1 MISAML
7 QYIQR
12 SPDCFHAVEELR
24 QRLLQE
30 GYTELRRPVAAD
42 SRGEV
47 LHHQERLLHDG
58 LPPPAGGPC
67 RLPADRQPFRLPCFR
82 LRDHAELM
90 GSISACPPSATAA

>member
-24 QRLLQE
+24 QRLLRE
-30 GYTELRRPVAAD
+30 GYTELRPGRWQLTA
-42 SRGEV
+42 GEV
-47 LHHQERLLHDG
+47 LYHQERLLYDG

-67 RLPADRQPFRLPCFR
+67 RLPADRQPFRLPPASVCGIMR
-82 LRDHAELM
+82 
-90 GSISACPPSATAA
+90 S